1 MCISKKI
8 IYIGGIDMVILN
20 RKIIDFV
27 EELTDGQVT
36 CHASESDFI
45 VLKMNTLYS
54 LKELIPA
61 IENEFPCVEFDFP
74 VDKSYIIVYWK

>member
-1 MCISKKI
+1 MEAFI
-8 IYIGGIDMVILN
+8 MVILN

-27 EELTDGQVT
+27 EELTDGKVT

-61 IENEFPCVEFDFP
+61 IENEFHCVEFDFP
-74 VDKSYIIVYWK
+74 VDKQYIIVYWK

>member
-1 MCISKKI
+1 MEAFI
-8 IYIGGIDMVILN
+8 MVILN
-20 RKIIDFV
+20 RKLIDFV

-36 CHASESDFI
+36 CHASETNTVVF
-45 VLKMNTLYS
+45 KMNTLYS

>member
-1 MCISKKI
+1 MEAFI
-8 IYIGGIDMVILN
+8 MVILN

-27 EELTDGQVT
+27 ETLTNGQVT

-54 LKELIPA
+54 LKELLPA
-61 IENEFPCVEFDFP
+61 IENEFPCVKFDFP
-74 VDKSYIIVYWK
+74 VDTKYIIVYWGDEDA